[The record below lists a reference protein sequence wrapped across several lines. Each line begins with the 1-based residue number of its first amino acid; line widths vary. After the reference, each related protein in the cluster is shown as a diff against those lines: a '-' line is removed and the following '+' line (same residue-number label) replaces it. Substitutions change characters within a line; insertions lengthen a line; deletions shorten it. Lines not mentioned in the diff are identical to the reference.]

1 RQQAREQS
9 VARLLEDVRAAR
21 ARGDGE
27 GALVALGQLLERRHA
42 WDLRLP
48 AAGEAALA
56 AEVERAGQ
64 AVRGEVAPLL
74 ARGRALAAEA
84 QLERRRGMLD
94 QPELAGE
101 AAELRAEVRQAGGRT
116 CGALVQGARP
126 DEPY

>member
-1 RQQAREQS
+1 MTPPTIRCSLLAIPLAALWGCGGHLSAVRQAYEHGNYLQAERMADMRLRDHPDDGEAQTLRQQAREQS

-56 AEVERAGQ
+56 A
-64 AVRGEVAPLL
+64 
-74 ARGRALAAEA
+74 
-84 QLERRRGMLD
+84 
-94 QPELAGE
+94 
-101 AAELRAEVRQAGGRT
+101 
-116 CGALVQGARP
+116 
-126 DEPY
+126 